1 MTRYNFHSIIF
12 QNHVKHTR
20 DGIGT
25 CPVFEVMCREYIAW
39 AYESRGQVVD
49 GMESTVYL
57 KRDTS
62 EKLKTE
68 RVKLFIPR

>member
-1 MTRYNFHSIIF
+1 M
-12 QNHVKHTR
+12 
-20 DGIGT
+20 
-25 CPVFEVMCREYIAW
+25 FEVMCREYIAW

-49 GMESTVYL
+49 GMDSTVYL